1 MSPETVGII
10 GILVFLGVMA
20 IRLPI
25 GLSMLLVGLCGF
37 AYLTNV
43 KATLAKLGMDVFASA
58 SVHALSV
65 IPLFVLMGLFLLHAG
80 LGREIYSALN
90 VWIGKFRGGLAMATV
105 GACGVFGALSG
116 SIIATVATFTA
127 VALPEMRRYGYK
139 DSFSTGCIAAGG
151 GIDILIPPSTAL
163 VLYGLLTYESIGK
176 LLIAGI
182 LPGILLIVLY
192 ICVIAIW
199 IRIDPK
205 VAPSTYDANI
215 SFLEKVKISSKIYP
229 VIGIFILSM
238 GGIYLGVFTPTE
250 AAAVGAFASLVFSLV
265 TKKITGE
272 NFKNALNEA
281 AVVTGMV
288 FLILIGANM
297 FGRFITVTNIPTRLS
312 EFVLGLPV
320 SPYVVILGIYV
331 FYIILGCFI
340 DGLAIIALTV
350 PIMHPLIIK
359 LGFDPI
365 WFGIVLIVMV
375 SIGTLTPPV
384 GICVYVTAGV
394 AKDVPL
400 STIFKGATPFW
411 IAKIILALLLT
422 LFPQI
427 ATYLPSLMK

>member
-1 MSPETVGII
+1 MSPEVVGII
-10 GILVFLGVMA
+10 GILAFLAVMA
-20 IRLPI
+20 TRLPI

-37 AYLTNV
+37 AYLTSI

-80 LGREIYSALN
+80 LGREIYTALN

-127 VALPEMRRYGYK
+127 VAMPEMRRYGYK

-182 LPGILLIVLY
+182 MPGVLLILLY

-199 IRIDPK
+199 IRIDPN
-205 VAPSTYDANI
+205 VAPSTYDAKM
-215 SFLEKVKISSKIYP
+215 SFLERIKASSKIYP
-229 VIGIFILSM
+229 VIVIFAISM

-250 AAAVGAFASLVFSLV
+250 AAAVGAFASLVFSLS
-265 TKKITGE
+265 TKKMTVE
-272 NFKNALNEA
+272 SFRNALNEA
-281 AVVTGMV
+281 ASVTGMV
-288 FLILIGANM
+288 FMILIGANM
-297 FGRFITVTNIPTRLS
+297 FGRFITVTNIPTKLS

-320 SPYVVILGIYV
+320 SPYVVIIGIYV

-365 WFGIVLIVMV
+365 WFGIVLIIMV

-411 IAKIILALLLT
+411 IAKIVLALLLT
-422 LFPQI
+422 AFPQI